1 MTGYWI
7 ALRDGIILGAIVSS
21 PIAVLVIGSWAAY
34 GLIGRAG

>member
-7 ALRDGIILGAIVSS
+7 ALRDGIILGAIVSA
-21 PIAVLVIGSWAAY
+21 AVLIPVIGSWAAY